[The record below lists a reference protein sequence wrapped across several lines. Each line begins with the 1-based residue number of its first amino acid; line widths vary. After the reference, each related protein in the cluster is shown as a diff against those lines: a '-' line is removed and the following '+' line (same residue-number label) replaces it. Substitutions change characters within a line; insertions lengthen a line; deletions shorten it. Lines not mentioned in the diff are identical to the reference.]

1 MEGSGPK
8 QPPYMYIV
16 PFTMA
21 TSLLLGRAKQAL
33 SQGGGRIRTPVIH
46 TYDSTFNGQLDS
58 LALCMLC
65 IYI

>member
-1 MEGSGPK
+1 
-8 QPPYMYIV
+8 MYIV

-46 TYDSTFNGQLDS
+46 TYDGTFNSQLDS
-58 LALCMLC
+58 LALSMLC
-65 IYI
+65 IYDH